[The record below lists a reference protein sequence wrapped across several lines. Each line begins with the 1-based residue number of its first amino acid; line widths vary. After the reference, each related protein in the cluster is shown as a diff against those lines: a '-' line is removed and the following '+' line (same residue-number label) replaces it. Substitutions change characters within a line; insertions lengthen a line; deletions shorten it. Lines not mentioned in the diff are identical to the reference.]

1 MWFQKEQLAAVALKM
16 IEGWKK
22 YCDKGD
28 LVVIIL
34 IDLTKAFNTINYSLL
49 LAKLETC
56 GL

>member
-1 MWFQKEQLAAVALKM
+1 MWFQKEQLAALALKM

-34 IDLTKAFNTINYSLL
+34 MDLKKAFNTINYSLL

>member
-1 MWFQKEQLAAVALKM
+1 MQFQKEQLAALALKM

-28 LVVIIL
+28 PIVIIL
-34 IDLTKAFNTINYSLL
+34 MDLTKAFNTINYSSL

-56 GL
+56 GF

>member
-1 MWFQKEQLAAVALKM
+1 M

-28 LVVIIL
+28 PIVIIL
-34 IDLTKAFNTINYSLL
+34 MDLTKAFNTINYSSL

-56 GL
+56 GF